1 LNKQKKYLPSF
12 VKRLGRITA
21 AQKANLNDLD
31 LYKIK
36 IKDLKN
42 KNVVLDIGFGNG
54 EYTAA
59 YANAFQEKHLIATE
73 VYLSGIGS
81 LIGLINKY
89 KISNISIFDEDVR
102 LLMDQMPKEFLDSVN
117 ILFPD
122 PWQKAKH
129 HKRRLIGE
137 DFLYQLYPLLK
148 PNAIIFVRTDW
159 EDYAEQISE
168 LAEVMSS
175 HFRLE
180 RTQNIEFEFE
190 TRFHQRAI
198 KEGRKINS
206 FYLQNY
212 ENKETASFKNLKPF
226 SVVPSILF

>member
-1 LNKQKKYLPSF
+1 M
-12 VKRLGRITA
+12 KRLGRITS

-31 LYKIK
+31 FYKTK

-59 YANAFQEKHLIATE
+59 YANAFQEKHIIATE

-102 LLMDQMPKEFLDSVN
+102 LLMDEMPKEFLDSVN

-137 DFLYQLYPLLK
+137 DFLCQLHPLLK
-148 PNAIIFVRTDW
+148 PNAKIFVRTDW
-159 EDYAEQISE
+159 ADYAEQISE
-168 LAEVMSS
+168 LPEVMSS
-175 HFRLE
+175 RFRLE

-198 KEGRKINS
+198 KEGREINS
-206 FYLQNY
+206 F
-212 ENKETASFKNLKPF
+212 
-226 SVVPSILF
+226 LFTKL

>member
-1 LNKQKKYLPSF
+1 M
-12 VKRLGRITA
+12 GRITA
-21 AQKANLNDLD
+21 SQKANLNDLD
-31 LYKIK
+31 LYKTK
-36 IKDLKN
+36 IKDLEN
-42 KNVVLDIGFGNG
+42 KNVILDIGFGNG

-137 DFLYQLYPLLK
+137 DFLYQLHPLLK
-148 PNAIIFVRTDW
+148 PNAKIFVRTDW

-206 FYLQNY
+206 F
-212 ENKETASFKNLKPF
+212 
-226 SVVPSILF
+226 LFTKL

>member
-1 LNKQKKYLPSF
+1 
-12 VKRLGRITA
+12 LGRITA
-21 AQKANLNDLD
+21 SQKANLNDLD
-31 LYKIK
+31 LYKTR
-36 IKDLKN
+36 IKDLEN

-89 KISNISIFDEDVR
+89 KISNISIFDDDVR

-137 DFLYQLYPLLK
+137 DFLYQLHPLLK
-148 PNAIIFVRTDW
+148 PNAKIFVRTDW
-159 EDYAEQISE
+159 QDYAEQISE

-206 FYLQNY
+206 F
-212 ENKETASFKNLKPF
+212 
-226 SVVPSILF
+226 LFTKL

>member
-1 LNKQKKYLPSF
+1 M
-12 VKRLGRITA
+12 GRITA
-21 AQKANLNDLD
+21 PQKANLNDLD
-31 LYKIK
+31 LYKTK

-102 LLMDQMPKEFLDSVN
+102 LLMDQMPKKFLDSVN

-122 PWQKAKH
+122 PWQKTKH
-129 HKRRLIGE
+129 HKRRLIAE
-137 DFLYQLYPLLK
+137 DFLYQLHPLLK
-148 PNAIIFVRTDW
+148 PNAKIFVRTDW
-159 EDYAEQISE
+159 EDYAEQIGK

-180 RTQNIEFEFE
+180 RTQNIEFEYE

-198 KEGRKINS
+198 KEGREINS
-206 FYLQNY
+206 F
-212 ENKETASFKNLKPF
+212 
-226 SVVPSILF
+226 LFTKL

>member
-1 LNKQKKYLPSF
+1 M
-12 VKRLGRITA
+12 GRITA
-21 AQKANLNDLD
+21 SQKANLNDLD
-31 LYKIK
+31 LYKTR
-36 IKDLKN
+36 IKDLEN

-137 DFLYQLYPLLK
+137 DFLYQLHPLLK
-148 PNAIIFVRTDW
+148 PNAKIFVRTDW
-159 EDYAEQISE
+159 QDYAEQISE
-168 LAEVMSS
+168 LAEVISS

-206 FYLQNY
+206 F
-212 ENKETASFKNLKPF
+212 
-226 SVVPSILF
+226 LFTKL

>member
-1 LNKQKKYLPSF
+1 LNKRKKYLPSF

-21 AQKANLNDLD
+21 SQKANLNDLD
-31 LYKIK
+31 RYKTK

-122 PWQKAKH
+122 PWQKVKH

-137 DFLYQLYPLLK
+137 DFLYQLHPLLK
-148 PNAIIFVRTDW
+148 PNAKIFVRTDW

-175 HFRLE
+175 HFSLE

-206 FYLQNY
+206 F
-212 ENKETASFKNLKPF
+212 
-226 SVVPSILF
+226 LFTKL

>member
-1 LNKQKKYLPSF
+1 MNRQKKYLPSF

-21 AQKANLNDLD
+21 AQKANLNDLN
-31 LYKIK
+31 LYKTK

-42 KNVVLDIGFGNG
+42 KNIVLDIGFGNG

-59 YANAFQEKHLIATE
+59 YANAFQEKHIIATE

-81 LIGLINKY
+81 LIGLIKKY

-102 LLMDQMPKEFLDSVN
+102 LLMDKMPKEFLDSVN

-129 HKRRLIGE
+129 HKRRLIAE
-137 DFLYQLYPLLK
+137 DFLHQLHPLLK
-148 PNAIIFVRTDW
+148 PNAKIFVRTDW
-159 EDYAEQISE
+159 EDYAEQIGE

-198 KEGRKINS
+198 KEGREINS
-206 FYLQNY
+206 F
-212 ENKETASFKNLKPF
+212 
-226 SVVPSILF
+226 LFTKL

>member
-1 LNKQKKYLPSF
+1 

-31 LYKIK
+31 LHKTK

-137 DFLYQLYPLLK
+137 DFLNQLHPLLK
-148 PNAIIFVRTDW
+148 PNARIFVRTDW

-175 HFRLE
+175 HYRLE

-198 KEGRKINS
+198 KEGREISS
-206 FYLQNY
+206 F
-212 ENKETASFKNLKPF
+212 
-226 SVVPSILF
+226 LFTKL

>member
-1 LNKQKKYLPSF
+1 M
-12 VKRLGRITA
+12 GRITA
-21 AQKANLNDLD
+21 SQKANLNDLD
-31 LYKIK
+31 LYKTR
-36 IKDLKN
+36 IKDLEN

-59 YANAFQEKHLIATE
+59 YANAFQEKHIIATE

-89 KISNISIFDEDVR
+89 KISNISIFDDDVR

-137 DFLYQLYPLLK
+137 DFLYQLHPLLK
-148 PNAIIFVRTDW
+148 PNAKIFVRTDW

-206 FYLQNY
+206 F
-212 ENKETASFKNLKPF
+212 
-226 SVVPSILF
+226 LFTKL

>member
-1 LNKQKKYLPSF
+1 M
-12 VKRLGRITA
+12 GRITA
-21 AQKANLNDLD
+21 SQKANLNDLD
-31 LYKIK
+31 RYKTK
-36 IKDLKN
+36 IKDLEN

-137 DFLYQLYPLLK
+137 DFLYQLHPLLK
-148 PNAIIFVRTDW
+148 PNAKIFVRTDW

-206 FYLQNY
+206 F
-212 ENKETASFKNLKPF
+212 
-226 SVVPSILF
+226 LFTKL

>member
-1 LNKQKKYLPSF
+1 M
-12 VKRLGRITA
+12 KRLGRITA

-31 LYKIK
+31 LYKTK
-36 IKDLKN
+36 IKDLEN

-102 LLMDQMPKEFLDSVN
+102 LLMDQMPQNFLDSVN

-137 DFLYQLYPLLK
+137 DFLYQLHPLLK
-148 PNAIIFVRTDW
+148 PNAKIFVRTDW

-206 FYLQNY
+206 F
-212 ENKETASFKNLKPF
+212 
-226 SVVPSILF
+226 LFTKL

>member
-1 LNKQKKYLPSF
+1 M
-12 VKRLGRITA
+12 GRITA
-21 AQKANLNDLD
+21 AQKANLIDLD
-31 LYKIK
+31 LYKTK

-81 LIGLINKY
+81 LIGLINKH

-137 DFLYQLYPLLK
+137 DFLYQLHPLLK
-148 PNAIIFVRTDW
+148 PNGKIFVRTDW

-206 FYLQNY
+206 F
-212 ENKETASFKNLKPF
+212 
-226 SVVPSILF
+226 LFTKL

>member
-1 LNKQKKYLPSF
+1 M
-12 VKRLGRITA
+12 GRITA
-21 AQKANLNDLD
+21 SQKANLNDLD
-31 LYKIK
+31 LYKTR
-36 IKDLKN
+36 IKDLEN

-137 DFLYQLYPLLK
+137 DFLYQLHPLLK
-148 PNAIIFVRTDW
+148 PNAKIFVRTDW

-206 FYLQNY
+206 F
-212 ENKETASFKNLKPF
+212 
-226 SVVPSILF
+226 LFTKL

>member
-1 LNKQKKYLPSF
+1 M
-12 VKRLGRITA
+12 KRVGRITS
-21 AQKANLNDLD
+21 AQKVNLNDLD
-31 LYKIK
+31 LYKTK

-102 LLMDQMPKEFLDSVN
+102 LLMDQMPKKFLDSVN

-137 DFLYQLYPLLK
+137 DFLYQLHPLLK
-148 PNAIIFVRTDW
+148 PNAKIFVRTDW

-168 LAEVMSS
+168 LAEVVGS

-198 KEGRKINS
+198 KEGREISS
-206 FYLQNY
+206 F
-212 ENKETASFKNLKPF
+212 
-226 SVVPSILF
+226 LFTKL

>member
-1 LNKQKKYLPSF
+1 M
-12 VKRLGRITA
+12 GRITA
-21 AQKANLNDLD
+21 SQKANLNDLD
-31 LYKIK
+31 RYKTK
-36 IKDLKN
+36 IKDLEN

-122 PWQKAKH
+122 PWQKVKH

-137 DFLYQLYPLLK
+137 DFLYQLHPLLK
-148 PNAIIFVRTDW
+148 PNAKIFVRTDW
-159 EDYAEQISE
+159 QDYAEQISE

-206 FYLQNY
+206 F
-212 ENKETASFKNLKPF
+212 
-226 SVVPSILF
+226 LFTKL

>member
-1 LNKQKKYLPSF
+1 M
-12 VKRLGRITA
+12 GRITA
-21 AQKANLNDLD
+21 SQKANLNDLD
-31 LYKIK
+31 LYKTK
-36 IKDLKN
+36 IKDLEN

-137 DFLYQLYPLLK
+137 DFLCQLHPLLK
-148 PNAIIFVRTDW
+148 PNAKIFVRTDW

-198 KEGRKINS
+198 KEGREINS
-206 FYLQNY
+206 F
-212 ENKETASFKNLKPF
+212 
-226 SVVPSILF
+226 LFTKL

>member
-1 LNKQKKYLPSF
+1 M
-12 VKRLGRITA
+12 GRITA

-31 LYKIK
+31 LYKTK

-59 YANAFQEKHLIATE
+59 YANAFQEKHIIATE

-81 LIGLINKY
+81 LIGLINNY

-137 DFLYQLYPLLK
+137 DFLYQLHPLLK
-148 PNAIIFVRTDW
+148 PNAKIFVRTDW
-159 EDYAEQISE
+159 QDYAEQISE

-206 FYLQNY
+206 F
-212 ENKETASFKNLKPF
+212 
-226 SVVPSILF
+226 LFTKL

>member
-1 LNKQKKYLPSF
+1 M
-12 VKRLGRITA
+12 GRITA
-21 AQKANLNDLD
+21 SQKANLNDLD
-31 LYKIK
+31 LYKTR
-36 IKDLKN
+36 IKDLEN

-102 LLMDQMPKEFLDSVN
+102 LIMDQMPKEFLDSVN

-137 DFLYQLYPLLK
+137 DFLYQLHPLLK
-148 PNAIIFVRTDW
+148 PNAKIFVRTDW

-206 FYLQNY
+206 F
-212 ENKETASFKNLKPF
+212 
-226 SVVPSILF
+226 LFTKL

>member
-1 LNKQKKYLPSF
+1 M
-12 VKRLGRITA
+12 GRITA

-31 LYKIK
+31 LYKTK

-42 KNVVLDIGFGNG
+42 KNIVLDIGFGNG

-59 YANAFQEKHLIATE
+59 YADAFQEKHLIATE

-137 DFLYQLYPLLK
+137 DFLYQLHPLLK
-148 PNAIIFVRTDW
+148 PNAKIFVRTDW

-168 LAEVMSS
+168 LAEVMGS

-198 KEGRKINS
+198 KEGREINS
-206 FYLQNY
+206 F
-212 ENKETASFKNLKPF
+212 
-226 SVVPSILF
+226 LFTKL

>member
-1 LNKQKKYLPSF
+1 MNKQKKYLPSF

-31 LYKIK
+31 LYKTK

-59 YANAFQEKHLIATE
+59 YANAFQEKHIIATE

-129 HKRRLIGE
+129 HKRRLISE
-137 DFLYQLYPLLK
+137 DFLYQLHPLIK
-148 PNAIIFVRTDW
+148 PNAKIFVRTDW

-198 KEGRKINS
+198 KEGREISS
-206 FYLQNY
+206 F
-212 ENKETASFKNLKPF
+212 
-226 SVVPSILF
+226 LFTKL

>member
-1 LNKQKKYLPSF
+1 M
-12 VKRLGRITA
+12 GRITA
-21 AQKANLNDLD
+21 SQKANLNDLD

-36 IKDLKN
+36 IKDLEN

-137 DFLYQLYPLLK
+137 DFLYQLHPLLK
-148 PNAIIFVRTDW
+148 PNAKIFVRTDW
-159 EDYAEQISE
+159 EDYAEEISE

-206 FYLQNY
+206 F
-212 ENKETASFKNLKPF
+212 
-226 SVVPSILF
+226 LFTKL

>member
-1 LNKQKKYLPSF
+1 M
-12 VKRLGRITA
+12 GRITA
-21 AQKANLNDLD
+21 SQKANLNDLD

-36 IKDLKN
+36 IKDLEN

-137 DFLYQLYPLLK
+137 DFLYQLHPLLK
-148 PNAIIFVRTDW
+148 PNAKIFVRTDW

-198 KEGRKINS
+198 KEGREINS
-206 FYLQNY
+206 F
-212 ENKETASFKNLKPF
+212 
-226 SVVPSILF
+226 LFTKL

>member
-1 LNKQKKYLPSF
+1 MTVLQL
-12 VKRLGRITA
+12 T
-21 AQKANLNDLD
+21 
-31 LYKIK
+31 
-36 IKDLKN
+36 KN
-42 KNVVLDIGFGNG
+42 KNIVLDIGFGNG

-59 YANAFQEKHLIATE
+59 YANAFQEKHLIAIE

-89 KISNISIFDEDVR
+89 KISNISIFDGDVR

-137 DFLYQLYPLLK
+137 DFLYQLHPLLK
-148 PNAIIFVRTDW
+148 LNAKIFVRTDW

-206 FYLQNY
+206 FMFTKL
-212 ENKETASFKNLKPF
+212 
-226 SVVPSILF
+226 

>member
-1 LNKQKKYLPSF
+1 M
-12 VKRLGRITA
+12 GRITA
-21 AQKANLNDLD
+21 SQKANLNDLD
-31 LYKIK
+31 LYKTK
-36 IKDLKN
+36 IKDLEN

-59 YANAFQEKHLIATE
+59 YANTFQEKHLIATE

-137 DFLYQLYPLLK
+137 DFLYQLHPLLK
-148 PNAIIFVRTDW
+148 PNAKIFVRTDW

-206 FYLQNY
+206 F
-212 ENKETASFKNLKPF
+212 
-226 SVVPSILF
+226 LFTKL

>member
-1 LNKQKKYLPSF
+1 M
-12 VKRLGRITA
+12 GRITA
-21 AQKANLNDLD
+21 SQKANLNDLD
-31 LYKIK
+31 LYKTK
-36 IKDLKN
+36 IKDLEN

-122 PWQKAKH
+122 PWQKVKH

-137 DFLYQLYPLLK
+137 DFLYQLHPLLK
-148 PNAIIFVRTDW
+148 PNAKIFVRTDW

-168 LAEVMSS
+168 LAEVMGS

-206 FYLQNY
+206 F
-212 ENKETASFKNLKPF
+212 
-226 SVVPSILF
+226 LFTKL

>member
-1 LNKQKKYLPSF
+1 M
-12 VKRLGRITA
+12 GRITA
-21 AQKANLNDLD
+21 SQKANLNDLD
-31 LYKIK
+31 LYKTK
-36 IKDLKN
+36 IKDLEN

-102 LLMDQMPKEFLDSVN
+102 LLMDQMPQNFLDSVN

-137 DFLYQLYPLLK
+137 DFLRQLHPLLK
-148 PNAIIFVRTDW
+148 PNAKIFVRTDW

-206 FYLQNY
+206 F
-212 ENKETASFKNLKPF
+212 
-226 SVVPSILF
+226 LFTKL

>member
-1 LNKQKKYLPSF
+1 M
-12 VKRLGRITA
+12 GRITA
-21 AQKANLNDLD
+21 SQKANLNDLD
-31 LYKIK
+31 RYKTK

-122 PWQKAKH
+122 PWQKVKH

-137 DFLYQLYPLLK
+137 DFLYQLHPLLK
-148 PNAIIFVRTDW
+148 PNAKIFVRTDW

-206 FYLQNY
+206 F
-212 ENKETASFKNLKPF
+212 
-226 SVVPSILF
+226 LFTKL

>member
-1 LNKQKKYLPSF
+1 

-42 KNVVLDIGFGNG
+42 KNVVLDICFGNG
-54 EYTAA
+54 EYTVA

-102 LLMDQMPKEFLDSVN
+102 LLMDKMPNEFLDSVN

-137 DFLYQLYPLLK
+137 DFLYQLHPLLK
-148 PNAIIFVRTDW
+148 PNGKIFVRTDW

-198 KEGRKINS
+198 KEGREINS
-206 FYLQNY
+206 F
-212 ENKETASFKNLKPF
+212 
-226 SVVPSILF
+226 LFTKL

>member
-1 LNKQKKYLPSF
+1 
-12 VKRLGRITA
+12 LGRITA
-21 AQKANLNDLD
+21 SQKANLNDLD
-31 LYKIK
+31 LYKTRIN
-36 IKDLKN
+36 DLEN

-137 DFLYQLYPLLK
+137 DFLYQLHPLLK
-148 PNAIIFVRTDW
+148 PNAKIFVRTDW
-159 EDYAEQISE
+159 QDYAEQISE

-206 FYLQNY
+206 F
-212 ENKETASFKNLKPF
+212 
-226 SVVPSILF
+226 LFTKL

>member
-1 LNKQKKYLPSF
+1 MNKQKKYLPSF

-31 LYKIK
+31 LYKTK

-42 KNVVLDIGFGNG
+42 KNIVLDIGFGNG

-102 LLMDQMPKEFLDSVN
+102 LLMDQMPKNFLDSVN

-122 PWQKAKH
+122 PWQKVKH
-129 HKRRLIGE
+129 HKRRLISE
-137 DFLYQLYPLLK
+137 DFLYQLHPLLK
-148 PNAIIFVRTDW
+148 PNAKIFVRTDW

-175 HFRLE
+175 HFRIE
-180 RTQNIEFEFE
+180 STQNIEFEFE

-198 KEGRKINS
+198 KEGREIRS
-206 FYLQNY
+206 FL
-212 ENKETASFKNLKPF
+212 FKKL
-226 SVVPSILF
+226 

>member
-1 LNKQKKYLPSF
+1 

-36 IKDLKN
+36 IKDLEN

-137 DFLYQLYPLLK
+137 DFLYQLHPLLK
-148 PNAIIFVRTDW
+148 PNAKIFVRTDW

-198 KEGRKINS
+198 KEGREINS
-206 FYLQNY
+206 F
-212 ENKETASFKNLKPF
+212 
-226 SVVPSILF
+226 LFTKL

>member
-1 LNKQKKYLPSF
+1 M
-12 VKRLGRITA
+12 GRITA
-21 AQKANLNDLD
+21 SQKANLNDLD
-31 LYKIK
+31 LYKTRINE
-36 IKDLKN
+36 LEN

-137 DFLYQLYPLLK
+137 DFLYQLHPLLK
-148 PNAIIFVRTDW
+148 PNAKIFVRTDW

-198 KEGRKINS
+198 KEGREINS
-206 FYLQNY
+206 F
-212 ENKETASFKNLKPF
+212 
-226 SVVPSILF
+226 LFTKL

>member
-1 LNKQKKYLPSF
+1 M
-12 VKRLGRITA
+12 KRLGRITA

-31 LYKIK
+31 LYKTK

-59 YANAFQEKHLIATE
+59 YANAFQEKHIIATE

-102 LLMDQMPKEFLDSVN
+102 LLMDEMPKEFLDSVN

-137 DFLYQLYPLLK
+137 DFLYQLHPLLK
-148 PNAIIFVRTDW
+148 PNAKIFVRTDW

-168 LAEVMSS
+168 LPEVMSS

-198 KEGRKINS
+198 KEGREINS
-206 FYLQNY
+206 F
-212 ENKETASFKNLKPF
+212 
-226 SVVPSILF
+226 LFTKL

>member
-1 LNKQKKYLPSF
+1 M
-12 VKRLGRITA
+12 GRITA
-21 AQKANLNDLD
+21 SQKANLNDLD
-31 LYKIK
+31 RYKTK

-122 PWQKAKH
+122 PWQKVKH

-137 DFLYQLYPLLK
+137 DFLYQLHPLLK
-148 PNAIIFVRTDW
+148 PNAKIFVRTDW

-198 KEGRKINS
+198 KDGREINS
-206 FYLQNY
+206 F
-212 ENKETASFKNLKPF
+212 
-226 SVVPSILF
+226 LFTKL

>member
-1 LNKQKKYLPSF
+1 M
-12 VKRLGRITA
+12 KRLGRITA
-21 AQKANLNDLD
+21 AQKTNLNDLD
-31 LYKIK
+31 LYKTK

-137 DFLYQLYPLLK
+137 NFLYQLHPLLK
-148 PNAIIFVRTDW
+148 PNAKIFVRTDW

-168 LAEVMSS
+168 LAGVMSS

-198 KEGRKINS
+198 KEGREISS
-206 FYLQNY
+206 FL
-212 ENKETASFKNLKPF
+212 FLK
-226 SVVPSILF
+226 LLN